1 VSKAAAEHAGQSDK
15 NGQRKMLT
23 VIEVLPPR
31 TVCSETYLVVD
42 AFDSQREAEN
52 LADYLRTKF
61 ARYLIWQA
69 TPTQNISKSCFMF
82 LPVVDL
88 SKKPVD
94 SDLYTYFG
102 LDEAS
107 VNEIEAKMKPI
118 LQVGDSGA
126 N

>member
-1 VSKAAAEHAGQSDK
+1 
-15 NGQRKMLT
+15 
-23 VIEVLPPR
+23 
-31 TVCSETYLVVD
+31 
-42 AFDSQREAEN
+42 
-52 LADYLRTKF
+52 
-61 ARYLIWQA
+61 
-69 TPTQNISKSCFMF
+69 MF

-102 LDEAS
+102 LDETS
-107 VNEIEAKMKPI
+107 INEIEAKMKPI